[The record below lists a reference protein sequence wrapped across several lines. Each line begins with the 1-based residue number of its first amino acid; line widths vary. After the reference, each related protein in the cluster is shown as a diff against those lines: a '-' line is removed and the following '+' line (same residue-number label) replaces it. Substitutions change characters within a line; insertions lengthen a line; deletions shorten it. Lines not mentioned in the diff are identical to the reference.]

1 MICSFWS
8 IFDWVNA
15 LKMIGFDKQF
25 MVFERSFI
33 DTWLQGKLVIYD
45 QRFSFLYFYIAWFT
59 SPKSF
64 ESFYQLLTV
73 FSRWL
78 WAFDF

>member
-1 MICSFWS
+1 
-8 IFDWVNA
+8 
-15 LKMIGFDKQF
+15 

-33 DTWLQGKLVIYD
+33 DTWLQGKLAIYD

-64 ESFYQLLTV
+64 ESFLSIIDSFFKMIASFWFLIDCIISLRT
-73 FSRWL
+73 FLMIDDW
-78 WAFDF
+78 